1 MEEANIKFNFNSK
14 VVENTTMLYLYTFA
28 KIIFP
33 LITLPYLTRVLSLNT
48 YGMVSFVKAYMVY
61 IQLFVDFGFILSS
74 VKEIVRANKNNE
86 LIGLIVGQTIV
97 AKIIL
102 SCISIVVTFFLIFMI
117 DTLQDNILFTF
128 LSLLV
133 IVVSSFLL
141 DFLFRGIEEMKI
153 FTFSFILM
161 KAISTL
167 LIILLVKKDSHV
179 LLIPVFDLLSSLVA
193 ILYTWTKIKE
203 LNILIRFE
211 SLKKSIFMIKESLT
225 YFLSNVATTAFGAFN
240 TLLIGMVMSNDQVA
254 VWSVALYVISAIN
267 ALYSPIV
274 NGIYPNM
281 IRTKSITFIKKTLFI
296 FMPIVI
302 IGSTFLFLLSDFVIF
317 VMAGEQYAQASLILK
332 LLIPV
337 LVFSFPSMILGWPT
351 LGVIG
356 KEKEVMFTTVITAI
370 VQVSGLLLI
379 VYIGEISL
387 IQVAFFRSITELLML
402 LLRWGYVHRYK
413 IDFD

>member
-1 MEEANIKFNFNSK
+1 MKLKRIKFNSK

-48 YGMVSFVKAYMVY
+48 YGMVSFVKAYMIY

-179 LLIPVFDLLSSLVA
+179 LLIPVFDLSSSLVA
-193 ILYTWTKIKE
+193 ILYTWTKIKK
-203 LNILIRFE
+203 LNIIVRFE

-225 YFLSNVATTAFGAFN
+225 YFLSNIATTAFGAFN
-240 TLLIGMVMSNDQVA
+240 TLLIGIVMSNDQVA
-254 VWSVALYVISAIN
+254 VWSLALYVISAIN

-281 IRTKSITFIKKTLFI
+281 IRTKSIKFIKKILFI

-302 IGSTFLFLLSDFVIF
+302 IGSTFLFFLSDFVIF

-351 LGVIG
+351 LGAIG

-402 LLRWGYVHRYK
+402 LLRWGYVHRYN
-413 IDFD
+413 IHFD

>member
-1 MEEANIKFNFNSK
+1 MKLKRIKFNSK

-33 LITLPYLTRVLSLNT
+33 LITLRYLTRVLSLNT
-48 YGMVSFVKAYMVY
+48 YGMVSFVKAYMIY

-254 VWSVALYVISAIN
+254 LWSVALYVISAIN
-267 ALYSPIV
+267 TLYSPIV

-281 IRTKSITFIKKTLFI
+281 IRTKSIQFIKKTLLI

-302 IGSTFLFLLSDFVIF
+302 IGSVLLFLLSDFVIF

-379 VYIGEISL
+379 VYIREISL

-413 IDFD
+413 IHFD

>member
-1 MEEANIKFNFNSK
+1 VEEANIKFNFNSK

>member
-387 IQVAFFRSITELLML
+387 IQVAFLDLLPN
-402 LLRWGYVHRYK
+402 
-413 IDFD
+413 F

>member
-1 MEEANIKFNFNSK
+1 LKLKRIKFNSK

-74 VKEIVRANKNNE
+74 AKEIVRANKNNE

-254 VWSVALYVISAIN
+254 VWNVALYVISAIN

-281 IRTKSITFIKKTLFI
+281 IR
-296 FMPIVI
+296 
-302 IGSTFLFLLSDFVIF
+302 
-317 VMAGEQYAQASLILK
+317 
-332 LLIPV
+332 
-337 LVFSFPSMILGWPT
+337 
-351 LGVIG
+351 
-356 KEKEVMFTTVITAI
+356 
-370 VQVSGLLLI
+370 
-379 VYIGEISL
+379 
-387 IQVAFFRSITELLML
+387 
-402 LLRWGYVHRYK
+402 
-413 IDFD
+413 

>member
-141 DFLFRGIEEMKI
+141 DFLFHGIEEMKI

-387 IQVAFFRSITELLML
+387 IQVAFLDLLPN
-402 LLRWGYVHRYK
+402 
-413 IDFD
+413 F